1 MKFEKLVNVGGRSR
15 ANVVVVVVVIVAA
28 VAVPVARLAVP
39 VAVRVAVIAVPVV
52 RPVVSVPVVAVPVA
66 RVAEPVAVSV
76 AVVAAP
82 VVRPVVNVPVV
93 AVPVPVVRPA
103 VPAAV
108 TVSVVVV
115 PVVRAGACVP
125 VAVGKRIV
133 DGPVLGFV
141 TVVADVASIAGPPV
155 VIKPS
160 GIAFVI
166 VNAFVIAR
174 VNWDSRTR
182 PTSKVGRY
190 RLVTHEADRQLKPQG
205 LDVPLILSV
214 IHSLA
219 FPPSSKPK
227 PRPQPL
233 PSKHSPGPPSVAV
246 PGSDFGIEEELK
258 VPIPD
263 SVVFPVLPS
272 PSP

>member
-1 MKFEKLVNVGGRSR
+1 M
-15 ANVVVVVVVIVAA
+15 
-28 VAVPVARLAVP
+28 
-39 VAVRVAVIAVPVV
+39 
-52 RPVVSVPVVAVPVA
+52 SVPVVAVPVA

-115 PVVRAGACVP
+115 RVVRAVAYVP

-133 DGPVLGFV
+133 EGPVLGFV

-160 GIAFVI
+160 GIAS
-166 VNAFVIAR
+166 
-174 VNWDSRTR
+174 DSRTR